1 MVDMVDVYRLKV
13 ITDHKNKYDLYGK
26 KPHLSDALCKFSTA
40 VKIFALDLQILVIC

>member
-1 MVDMVDVYRLKV
+1 MLPLVDIYCLKV
-13 ITDHKNKYDLYGK
+13 ITDHKDKYDLYGK